1 MLSNADSFLQSGVSP
16 LEILFQNIIG
26 TELSDTVAYRSVVR
40 VNSLE
45 LGVLMPEQ
53 YTSVAE
59 RNHLCLDLFYW
70 NFSHMFHALSRAH
83 FENSSAGWASLHVPS
98 RALVKTDLAAKLD
111 KLMDSAAFTHPER
124 ICLEFADDILFEDL
138 EPLGPKLDALRERG
152 FLIGLADFGGEFCP
166 VLKLA
171 DFAPDYVWMDPYV
184 TACLQKDKTGVTA
197 PAFEAV
203 TECGARIIAADV
215 ETDMLR
221 ELFDIGCWGAGGKG
235 SGTLKRRI

>member
-1 MLSNADSFLQSGVSP
+1 MLSHADGFLQSGIAP
-16 LEILFQNIIG
+16 LEILFQSIIG

-53 YTSVAE
+53 YAGVAE
-59 RNHLCLDLFYW
+59 RNTLCLDLFYW

-83 FENSSAGWASLHVPS
+83 FENSTARWASLHVPS

-111 KLMDSAAFTHPER
+111 KLMDGAGFTHPER

-138 EPLGPKLDALRERG
+138 KPLEPKLDALRKRG
-152 FLIGLADFGGEFCP
+152 FLTGLADFGGEFCP

-171 DFAPDYVWMDPYV
+171 DFAPDYVRLDPYV
-184 TACLQKDKTGVTA
+184 TACLQKEKTGVTA
-197 PAFEAV
+197 PVLEAAN
-203 TECGARIIAADV
+203 ECGARIIAADV
-215 ETDMLR
+215 ETETLR
-221 ELFDIGCWGAGGKG
+221 ELFDIGCWGAVGKV